1 MTLAVEAAL
10 ACLDQVEPLTFG
22 GIFFASM
29 TSPFRQ
35 HQVASSIATAC
46 DLPRDILSCDFSGSE
61 RAGLAALAAG
71 LRAVDGGIRKVLVVA
86 ADRGVA
92 DRADGAV
99 ALVVDGRGLVA
110 RHEAGVAVA
119 EDLSFQ
125 AAGLGRSSERS
136 FRDLAE
142 VIERVVNEHGVGPDE
157 VAALA
162 LGGLESAVTTRLVD
176 MVGVGPARS
185 FHASEGAQ
193 AMATPEPLYRLGCAL
208 AAAESDRPLVVA
220 AEGAGAEALLFT
232 RAAGGAMQRV
242 DVPTGNPAQPAAAEV
257 VGPAVWP
264 ASGEGGASEP
274 GASLLIGEVD
284 QQTRLY
290 GSRCAACQG
299 VDYPARLTCSSCGAE
314 TGLEPAK
321 LAKSGRVLQACGP
334 NRVRVELDEGAT
346 IELDA
351 TGALESA
358 ESGAAVRLTLRRA
371 TTGPLRYT
379 WKARA
384 GASRSE
390 A

>member
-1 MTLAVEAAL
+1 M
-10 ACLDQVEPLTFG
+10 
-22 GIFFASM
+22 
-29 TSPFRQ
+29 
-35 HQVASSIATAC
+35 
-46 DLPRDILSCDFSGSE
+46 
-61 RAGLAALAAG
+61 
-71 LRAVDGGIRKVLVVA
+71 DGGVRRVLVVA
-86 ADRGVA
+86 ADCGVA

-110 RHEAGVAVA
+110 RHESGVAVA

-125 AAGLGRSSERS
+125 AAGLGRSPERS

-142 VIERVVNEHGVGPDE
+142 VVERVVNEHGVGPDE

-162 LGGLESAVTTRLVD
+162 LGGLESEVTTRLVD
-176 MVGVGPARS
+176 MVGVGHARS
-185 FHASEGAQ
+185 FHASEGAR

-208 AAAESDRPLVVA
+208 EAAEPDRPLVVA

-232 RAAGGAMQRV
+232 RAAGGAMHRV
-242 DVPTGNPAQPAAAEV
+242 DAPTGNATQPTEAEA

-264 ASGEGGASEP
+264 ASGEGASES
-274 GASLLIGEVD
+274 GASLSLGEVD

-299 VDYPARLTCSSCGAE
+299 VDYPARLACSSCGAE

-358 ESGAAVRLTLRRA
+358 ESGATVRLTLRRA
-371 TTGPLRYT
+371 RSGPLRYA

-384 GASRSE
+384 TASR
-390 A
+390 AGV